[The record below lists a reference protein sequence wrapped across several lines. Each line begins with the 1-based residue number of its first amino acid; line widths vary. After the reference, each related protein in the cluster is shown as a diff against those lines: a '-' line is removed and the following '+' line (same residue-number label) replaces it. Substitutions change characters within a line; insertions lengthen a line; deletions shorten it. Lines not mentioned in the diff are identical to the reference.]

1 MPMKRINTAR
11 ENVAAFLQARKSH
24 WEAVTEAVA
33 KIGREVKARGDQA
46 VFDFTRQFDGA
57 EITGTN
63 FRVSPEEIDQA
74 YTLVDEEYLDAL
86 RGAID
91 KIRAFHARQLRHSWM
106 EPDEQGNILGQII
119 RPVERAGIYVPGGT
133 AAYPSSVL
141 MNAIPAQVAGVQE
154 IIMVSPPN
162 REGKLNPYTLVAAA
176 ELGIGEIYKTGGAQ
190 AIFALAWGTETVRKV
205 DLITGP
211 GNIYVT
217 AAKKLVYGEV
227 NIDML
232 AGPSEITILADRSA
246 DPAFLAAD
254 LLSQAEHDPL
264 ARSILVTDEAGLLDR
279 VEAEIDQQ
287 VKSLSRRRIITEALE
302 KQGALILT
310 PDLEEACRVVNL
322 IAPEH
327 LELMVEKPFD
337 LLSKVK
343 NAGAIFL
350 GPYTPEPVGDY
361 YAGPNHILPTGGT
374 ARFYSPVT
382 VHTFMKTSS
391 LLYYSREG
399 ILREADAIIKL
410 AMVEGLTAHANSV
423 RIRKEKLH
431 GGD

>member
-1 MPMKRINTAR
+1 MPMRRINAAR
-11 ENVAAFLQARKSH
+11 EDVEAFIHSRKADLAEITEVVAG
-24 WEAVTEAVA
+24 
-33 KIGREVKARGDQA
+33 IGREVKVRGDQA

-57 EITGTN
+57 VLDKAN
-63 FRVSPEEIDQA
+63 FRVSREEIDQA
-74 YTLVDEEYLDAL
+74 YVLVDEEYLGAL

-91 KIRAFHARQLRHSWM
+91 RIRAFHTRQLRNSWM
-106 EPDEQGNILGQII
+106 EPDENGNILGQLI

-141 MNAIPAQVAGVQE
+141 MNAIPAKVAGVKE
-154 IIMVSPPN
+154 IVMVSPPS

-176 ELGIGEIYKTGGAQ
+176 EAGIGEIYKMGGAQ
-190 AIFALAWGTETVRKV
+190 AIFALAWGTETVPKV

-217 AAKKLVYGEV
+217 VAKKLVYGEV

-232 AGPSEITILADRSA
+232 AGPSEITILADGSA
-246 DPAFLAAD
+246 DPAFVAAD
-254 LLSQAEHDPL
+254 MLSQAEHDIL
-264 ARSILVTDEAGLLDR
+264 ARSILVTDDPGLLDR
-279 VEAEIDQQ
+279 VEAEIDKQ
-287 VKSLSRRRIITEALE
+287 VETLSRRGIIEQALA

-310 PDLEEACRVVNL
+310 TDLEEACRVVNL

-350 GPYTPEPVGDY
+350 GQYTPEPVGDY

-391 LLYYSREG
+391 LLYYSRAG
-399 ILREADAIIKL
+399 MLRDADAIIKL
-410 AMVEGLTAHANSV
+410 ATVEGLTAHANSV